1 MQFSSVKIFYMV
13 NFECNFFVHLIGIIK
28 PFAYITKLLF
38 LTKTLKLMA
47 RAMFEY
53 TKTVLNK
60 VSFDATLFCKEVQ
73 KALQR
78 LLPYE
83 IEELKIFIQSLIL
96 QNPELNQCLI
106 YLKP

>member
-1 MQFSSVKIFYMV
+1 
-13 NFECNFFVHLIGIIK
+13 
-28 PFAYITKLLF
+28 
-38 LTKTLKLMA
+38 MA

-60 VSFDATLFCKEVQ
+60 VSFDTTLFSRELE

-83 IEELKIFIQSLIL
+83 IEELKIFIYSLIEH
-96 QNPELNQCLI
+96 NPQLNQCLV
-106 YLKP
+106 YLKV

>member
-1 MQFSSVKIFYMV
+1 
-13 NFECNFFVHLIGIIK
+13 
-28 PFAYITKLLF
+28 
-38 LTKTLKLMA
+38 MA

-53 TKTVLNK
+53 TKTVLSK

-73 KALQR
+73 KAIQR

-83 IEELKIFIQSLIL
+83 IEELKIFIQSLVN